1 VAAANTPRVG
11 DEIGG
16 FRILEKVYEGGMAT
30 IYRVSRP
37 DIALP
42 LIMKLPKLG
51 FGSHPACYVGFEVE
65 QMILSTLSGPH
76 VPRFIAKGDMD
87 ATPYIVMEYIEG
99 PALHDYIG
107 KSRPPI
113 SESTRLVSALA
124 AAVHDLHRQNV
135 VHLDIKP
142 ANVLYRPSGE
152 AVLVDFG
159 LARHAY
165 LPDLVEEEFH
175 MPVGTSAYISPEQV
189 LGRRCDPRSD
199 IFAIGVI
206 LYQLATGRLPFG
218 SPTTIHGFRKRLYH
232 DPVPPRHI
240 ESDLPEWLQEIILHC
255 LEVRASERYAT
266 AAQVAYDLTHPD
278 TITITS
284 RGTRLERAGYI
295 TMLRRWWGT
304 LWSEPP
310 SCPAPSAHLAV
321 APHILVALDTTSSDE
336 ALFQALRD
344 AVRRVVV
351 AEAHSRITCV
361 TVLEPSI
368 LTEEDDSR
376 EFAHSLYTQR
386 LVESRH
392 WAQSLGLTPEQ
403 VRFHVLQAG
412 DPATALLDYARSN
425 HVDQIVMGARGCSAL
440 RRILGSV
447 SSKVAAEAP
456 CSVTVVRVPRAQ

>member
-1 VAAANTPRVG
+1 MDTASTLRPG

-16 FRILEKVYEGGMAT
+16 FRILDKIYEGGMAT
-30 IYRVSRP
+30 IYRVSKP
-37 DIALP
+37 DIDLP

-65 QMILSTLSGPH
+65 QMILSTLTGPH
-76 VPRFIAKGDMD
+76 VPKFIAKGDMD
-87 ATPYIVMEYIEG
+87 ANPYIVMEYIEG
-99 PALHDYIG
+99 PSLHDFIE
-107 KSRPPI
+107 KARPSL
-113 SESTRLVSALA
+113 SEIVRLVSPLA
-124 AAVHDLHRQNV
+124 SAVHDLHRQNV

-159 LARHAY
+159 LAHHAY

-189 LGRRCDPRSD
+189 MGRRCDPRSD

-218 SPTTIHGFRKRLYH
+218 SPTTIPGFRKRLYH
-232 DPVPPRHI
+232 DPVPPRCL
-240 ESDLPEWLQEIILHC
+240 EPELPEWLQEVILHC
-255 LEVRASERYAT
+255 LEVGASERYAT
-266 AAQVAYDLTHPD
+266 AAQVAYDLMHPD
-278 TITITS
+278 SIPITV
-284 RGTRLERAGYI
+284 RGTRLKQAGYLI
-295 TMLRRWWGT
+295 ALRRWWGA
-304 LWSEPP
+304 LWSELPP
-310 SCPAPSAHLAV
+310 CPAPSAHIAV
-321 APHILVALDTTSSDE
+321 ATHVLVALDTTRSDE
-336 ALFQALRD
+336 TLFQALRD
-344 AVRRVVV
+344 AVRRVVA
-351 AEAHSRITCV
+351 AEAQCRITCV

-368 LTEEDDSR
+368 LTEEDSSQ
-376 EFAHSLYTQR
+376 ELAHSLYTQR

-392 WAQSLGLTPEQ
+392 WAQSLALPSGQ
-403 VRFHVLQAG
+403 VRFHVLQSG
-412 DPATALLDYARSN
+412 DPATALVEYARTN